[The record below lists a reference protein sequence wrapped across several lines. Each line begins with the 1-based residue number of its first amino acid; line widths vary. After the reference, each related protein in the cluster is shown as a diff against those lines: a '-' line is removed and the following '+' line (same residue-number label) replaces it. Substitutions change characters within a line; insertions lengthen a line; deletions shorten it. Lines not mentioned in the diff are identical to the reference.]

1 LPFFRFSVAISIA
14 VAATAFALP
23 ARGAAALASSNGRS
37 IVADALTRAG
47 LVDLG
52 HAPATTA
59 VHLALTLRYRNQAE
73 LDRLVLLQSRPDSP
87 LFHHFITPAEF
98 AAYFAPA
105 PDSYE
110 RVAGSLRA
118 AGFSVAPAHSN
129 RTVIDAVAPA
139 LAAERYFGT
148 RIDVVGQIGHG
159 LRYANVTPATIPAS
173 LGELVD
179 SVAGLDDVVKRHSD
193 RVPAAVPTQADRT
206 ASVLGPQASTFTEPI
221 ERHFAG
227 GSVGLYP
234 AAFAAAYQYPSK
246 SGYTGNGHGIAIVID
261 SDIKDSDLSTY
272 WKAAGVPRGAHFVR
286 VLVNGT
292 NPGVGN
298 DVGETAIDTEIT
310 SSLAPLANI
319 YLYLIS
325 DLSDA
330 PVEDAYDYAVSHGKA
345 EGLDVVN
352 SSFGGCELEDTAFAE
367 ATNKIAEQGAALG
380 LTFTASTGDS
390 GGFCEY
396 QPGRFE
402 PDIVNSPASGP
413 YFLAVGATKLDVNA
427 TTGAR
432 TTETAWSPGGESGGG
447 GGGVSSYFARP
458 AFQTNMSNY
467 ADVPKVTVTPPAT
480 PPKAGFAGRNLPDIS
495 LDGSNASG
503 SFLVIYDASDGG
515 WGGLGGTSVSSPA
528 FAALLVE
535 ENQQRNSLAGWYN
548 PTLYSAFTDDHKK
561 PAGVYGTEF
570 FDIVSGTT
578 GADWNAHAGY
588 DRSTGIGSIQDG
600 TL

>member
-1 LPFFRFSVAISIA
+1 MLFFRVPIALSVAVALTTAALPAHGAISIA
-14 VAATAFALP
+14 NLSARSMVAQGT
-23 ARGAAALASSNGRS
+23 
-37 IVADALTRAG
+37 TRAD

-52 HAPATTA
+52 HAPASTA
-59 VHLALTLRYRNQAE
+59 VRLAVTLRYRNQAE
-73 LDRLVLLQSRPDSP
+73 LDQLVLLQSRPDSP
-87 LFHHFITPAEF
+87 LYHRFITPDEF
-98 AAYFAPA
+98 AAYFAPSTDA
-105 PDSYE
+105 YE

-118 AGFSVAPAHSN
+118 AGFTVEPPRSN

-139 LAAERYFGT
+139 PVAERYFGT

-159 LRYANVTPATIPAS
+159 VRYANVTAATVPQS
-173 LGELVD
+173 VYEFVD
-179 SVAGLDDVVKRHSD
+179 SVAGLDNLIRRHSD
-193 RVPAAVPTQADRT
+193 RVPAAVAPQADRS
-206 ASVLGPQASTFTEPI
+206 ASVFEPQASTSTEPI
-221 ERHFAG
+221 ERSFPG
-227 GSVGLYP
+227 GSIGLYP
-234 AAFAAAYQYPSK
+234 AAFAAAYHYPSQ
-246 SGYTGNGHGIAIVID
+246 SGYSGSGHGIAIVID

-292 NPGVGN
+292 NPGVGA
-298 DVGETAIDTEIT
+298 DVGETAIDTEVS

-345 EGLDVVN
+345 EALDVVN
-352 SSFGGCELEDTAFAE
+352 SSFGGCELSDTPFAQ
-367 ATNKIAEQGAALG
+367 ATNHIAEQGAALG

-390 GGFCEY
+390 GGDCEY
-396 QPGRFE
+396 KAGSFE
-402 PDIVNSPASGP
+402 PDVVNSPASGP
-413 YFLAVGATKLDVNA
+413 YFLAVGATALKVNA

-432 TTETAWSPGGESGGG
+432 VTETAWSPGGENGGG

-458 AFQTNMSNY
+458 AFQMNMSNY
-467 ADVPKVTVTPPAT
+467 ADVPKVTVKPPAT
-480 PPKAGFAGRNLPDIS
+480 APKAGFAGRNLPDIS

-503 SFLVIYDASDGG
+503 SFLVIYDAADGG
-515 WGGLGGTSVSSPA
+515 WGGIGGTSVSSPE

-535 ENQQRNSLAGWYN
+535 ENQQRKSLAGWYN

-570 FDIVSGTT
+570 FDIVTGST
-578 GADWNAHAGY
+578 GAGWTAHAGY
-588 DRSTGIGSIQDG
+588 DRSTGIGSIDNG
-600 TL
+600 SL